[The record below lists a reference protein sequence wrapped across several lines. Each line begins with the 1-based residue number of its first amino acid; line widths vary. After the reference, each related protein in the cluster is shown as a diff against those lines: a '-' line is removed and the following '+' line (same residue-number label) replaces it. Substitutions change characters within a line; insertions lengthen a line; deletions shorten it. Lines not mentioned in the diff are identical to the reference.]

1 MNKFFK
7 TIIIAAVSIILI
19 LIIKPFVDDYKEHKQ
34 YNFTIDTID
43 GKISKDHFKGKVLA
57 IYFGYTYCPDVCPTS
72 LSSLAQ
78 ALREL
83 PGEKSEEVVGLF
95 ISVDPDRDTLKNIKA
110 YAQYFHPNY
119 IGGTSTKE
127 NIDEITSRYKAYY
140 KKVELENS
148 AMDYSVAHTS
158 AIYMF
163 DKDGKLK
170 EVVNHFSNPTKIKES
185 LEKILN

>member
-1 MNKFFK
+1 MNKIFK
-7 TIIIAAVSIILI
+7 LLVIIMVSVMLI
-19 LIIKPFVDDYKEHKQ
+19 VIIKPFVDDYKEQKQ
-34 YNFTIDTID
+34 YDFIIDTID
-43 GKISKDHFKGKVLA
+43 GKVTKDDFKGKVLA

-83 PGEKSEEVVGLF
+83 PEEMSKDVVGLF
-95 ISVDPDRDTLKNIKA
+95 ISVDPDRDSLKNIKA
-110 YAQYFHPNY
+110 YAQYFHPNFT
-119 IGGTSTKE
+119 GATSTKE

-140 KKVELENS
+140 KKVKLENS

-158 AIYMF
+158 VIYIF
-163 DKDGKLK
+163 GRDGKLK
-170 EVVNHFSNPTKIKES
+170 EAINHFSNPTKIKES